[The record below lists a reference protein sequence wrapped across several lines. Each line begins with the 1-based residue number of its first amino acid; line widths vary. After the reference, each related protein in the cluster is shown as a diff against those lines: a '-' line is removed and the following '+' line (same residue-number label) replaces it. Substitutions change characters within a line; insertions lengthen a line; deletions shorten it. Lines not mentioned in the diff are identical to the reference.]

1 MTSRQLKIARS
12 RLGWSQKRLAKE
24 LGVTIYTISRYENYL
39 SPGSYAKKIPR
50 VFDLALRYLLFVA
63 RDRPE

>member
-24 LGVTIYTISRYENYL
+24 LGLTIYTISRYENYE
-39 SPGSYAKKIPR
+39 SDAAYGKKIPK
-50 VFDLALRYLLFVA
+50 VVDLAMRYLLGEA
-63 RDRPE
+63 RESR